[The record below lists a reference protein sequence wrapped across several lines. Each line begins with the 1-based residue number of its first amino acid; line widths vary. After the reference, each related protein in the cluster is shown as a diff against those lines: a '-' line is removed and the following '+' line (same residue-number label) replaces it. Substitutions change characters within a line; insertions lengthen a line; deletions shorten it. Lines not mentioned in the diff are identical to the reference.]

1 MALKRGSD
9 EAFKGSIN
17 SFVEEQNNILP
28 KFVSQIEKNESELFD
43 GAKSVQFGVID
54 LNVNKAFANVLA
66 SKVSVQNP
74 KIMIYLSG
82 QKKVAFYN
90 NVDDAFDVMEDIKA
104 GEIDGFKHWK
114 VVSETDELLAHF
126 LKPDNAG
133 FFSLVL
139 KSVKRQFSSF
149 MNITFVIAGIF
160 LGKSYAG
167 QEYQTSAVG
176 AVGLLFVVSLLIAV
190 KEALRIGLF

>member
-1 MALKRGSD
+1 MEALKKNSKFNSCSEILVLTDFFRGKIIVCVVALKRGSD

-104 GEIDGFKHWK
+104 GEIDG
-114 VVSETDELLAHF
+114 V
-126 LKPDNAG
+126 
-133 FFSLVL
+133 
-139 KSVKRQFSSF
+139 
-149 MNITFVIAGIF
+149 
-160 LGKSYAG
+160 
-167 QEYQTSAVG
+167 
-176 AVGLLFVVSLLIAV
+176 
-190 KEALRIGLF
+190 RISDDLS